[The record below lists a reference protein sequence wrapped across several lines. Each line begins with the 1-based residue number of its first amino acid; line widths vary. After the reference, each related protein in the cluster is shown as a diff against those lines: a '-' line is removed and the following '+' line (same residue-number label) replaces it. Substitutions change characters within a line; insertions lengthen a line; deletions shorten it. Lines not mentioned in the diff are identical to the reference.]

1 MNAKEKVLK
10 DKKTKID
17 YEGAEKLAFRT
28 MVEIRLSSAANSV
41 KAQKE
46 RRLGKSLIV
55 KLAGRSSRKEENQ
68 ASLSYF
74 NREVTKLRTAI
85 RHEGFLRHDF
95 NDKVLSLSK
104 EYPIAK
110 NELLLLVD
118 IKHNDAKKLKSN
130 AIDKLSNRLS
140 RTQDD
145 KKVTQLKDVIKKLKK
160 ISYEPVVF
168 ETLVRT
174 ATQKEDLNKN
184 AEVRIEK
191 YHTTQRPVDYHK
203 TYKLMAE
210 LLTAEHNWMALTFGL
225 VLASG
230 RRSAEIVCYLD
241 GEFKK
246 TRNSHEALFT
256 SRVKTK
262 EDKTFKIPLLVDYAT
277 FSKVLATLRQHPR
290 IAKLIG
296 KYKDEINYDKRHK
309 GINSSIQQQLNE
321 FVKNRMDGKEWV
333 LKDGRAIYARITY
346 AEYSASEKKAG
357 RLPMADDLFFKQKLG
372 HTDSATQ
379 QNYKQFQMVN
389 IEKLNHREVKK
400 TKAEAKEQS
409 QETRDRLSEL
419 AGLFETETIQER
431 RAFVKYSEWVLE
443 QVKAEPATKITSSWI
458 KASLGGNKGI
468 IAEFVRLI
476 KDAGLQQA
484 F

>member
-1 MNAKEKVLK
+1 MNAKNNAVK

-17 YEGAEKLAFRT
+17 YEGAEQLAFCT
-28 MVEIRLSSAANSV
+28 MVEIRLSSVANSV

-46 RRLGKSLIV
+46 RRLGKSLII
-55 KLAGRSSRKEENQ
+55 KLAGRSSRSEEHK

-85 RHEGFLRHDF
+85 RHEGFIRHDF
-95 NDKVLSLSK
+95 NDNIIELVKLYS
-104 EYPIAK
+104 IAK
-110 NELLLLVD
+110 SELLSLVD
-118 IKHNDAKKLKSN
+118 IKHNNAKEVMSDV
-130 AIDKLSNRLS
+130 ISKLSNRLS
-140 RTQDD
+140 RTQDS
-145 KKVTQLKDVIKKLKK
+145 KKVVQLKDVIKKLKK

-174 ATQKEDLNKN
+174 ATQKEDLNKS
-184 AEVRIEK
+184 ADIRIEK

-203 TYKLMAE
+203 TYELMAG

-262 EDKTFKIPLLVDYAT
+262 EDKTFKIPLLVDFTT
-277 FSKVLATLRQHPR
+277 FSNALATLRQHPR
-290 IAKLIG
+290 IAELIE
-296 KYKDEINYDKRHK
+296 KNKDETNGDKLHK
-309 GINSSIQQQLNE
+309 RINSSIQQQLNE
-321 FVKNRMDGKEWV
+321 FVKSRMDGKEWV

-419 AGLFETETIQER
+419 AGFFETETIQER
-431 RAFVKYSEWVLE
+431 RAFTKYAVWVLE